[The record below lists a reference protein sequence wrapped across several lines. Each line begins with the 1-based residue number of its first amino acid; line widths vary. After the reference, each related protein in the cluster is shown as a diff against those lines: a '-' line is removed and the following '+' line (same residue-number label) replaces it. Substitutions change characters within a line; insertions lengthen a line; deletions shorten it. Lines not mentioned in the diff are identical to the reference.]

1 MLEILFDCTDSSSR
15 SAIGD
20 LFKYLLCAAKIF
32 ESEQLADQQSA
43 TQTIS
48 ARYMIMLT
56 SHLFE
61 RGAKSWARFEKYM
74 ELFSAFA
81 LYSPSEVIESIKTSK
96 IENWSRD
103 SAAAKIGLEYFF
115 RTNMLEIL
123 LDFVL

>member
-1 MLEILFDCTDSSSR
+1 
-15 SAIGD
+15 
-20 LFKYLLCAAKIF
+20 
-32 ESEQLADQQSA
+32 
-43 TQTIS
+43 
-48 ARYMIMLT
+48 MIMLT

-61 RGAKSWARFEKYM
+61 RGAKSWARFEIYM